1 MAKLCNIKQGDNM
14 EKFNV
19 DISRSLNKTYKSKLL
34 ARFLR
39 AINDYQLIKPKDKI
53 CVAMS
58 GGKDSL
64 VMAMLFEEYKKHY
77 QNDIEIIYLMM
88 NSGFR
93 QSFLDN
99 HFRLMERIGIDQ
111 MTIDSKVYDVANQM
125 NPEAPCFLCARMRR
139 GFLYSKAKELGCN
152 KLALGHH
159 FDDVIE
165 TSLLNIF
172 YTGTFKT
179 MLPKVK
185 SQNYE
190 GLELIRPMYYI
201 KEHDIINFMNHHELR
216 VSHRG
221 CLYQERVV
229 DSKREEMKTLI
240 QQLRH
245 TYENIDINIF
255 RSAENIN
262 LDSVLGYIKDGKKH
276 HYLDDYESNE

>member
-1 MAKLCNIKQGDNM
+1 MKEFSQ
-14 EKFNV
+14 E
-19 DISRSLNKTYKSKLL
+19 ISRSLNKTYKSKLL

-64 VMAMLFEEYKKHY
+64 VMAMLFEEYKKHF
-77 QNDIEIIYLMM
+77 QHDIEIVYVMM

-93 QSFLDN
+93 KAFLDN
-99 HFRLMERIGIDQ
+99 HFQLLERIGIEQ
-111 MTIDSKVYDVANQM
+111 LTIDSKVYDVANKM
-125 NPEAPCFLCARMRR
+125 NPDAPCFLCARMRR

-165 TSLLNIF
+165 TTLLNMF

-185 SQNYE
+185 SQNFE

-201 KEHDIINFMNHHELR
+201 KENDIKNFMVHHDLK

-229 DSKREEMKTLI
+229 DSKREEMKKLI
-240 QQLRH
+240 ANLRGV
-245 TYENIDINIF
+245 YENIDINIF

-262 LDSVLGYIKDGKKH
+262 LDSVLGYIKNDKKH
-276 HYLDDYESNE
+276 HYLEQYDMKKKP

>member
-1 MAKLCNIKQGDNM
+1 MESYNI
-14 EKFNV
+14 
-19 DISRSLNKTYKSKLL
+19 DISRSLNKTYKSQLL

-39 AINDYQLIKPKDKI
+39 AVKDYKLIKPKDKI

-64 VMAMLFEEYKKHY
+64 VMAALFEEYKRHFQK
-77 QNDIEIIYLMM
+77 DIEIVYLMM

-93 QSFLDN
+93 DAFLDN
-99 HFRLMERIGIDQ
+99 HFKLIKRIGIEQ
-111 MTIDSKVYDVANQM
+111 VTIDSKVYDVANKM

-139 GFLYSKAKELGCN
+139 GFLYSKAQELGCN

-165 TSLLNIF
+165 TSLLNMF

-185 SQNYE
+185 SKNYQ

-201 KEHDIINFMNHHELR
+201 KEHDVKSFMEYHDLK

-221 CLYQERVV
+221 CLYQERMV
-229 DSKREEMKTLI
+229 DSKREEMKDLI
-240 QQLRH
+240 THLRGV
-245 TYENIDINIF
+245 YENIDINIF
-255 RSAENIN
+255 RAAENVN
-262 LDSVLGYIKDGKKH
+262 LDAVLGYIKDGKKH
-276 HYLDDYESNE
+276 HYLDDFE

>member
-1 MAKLCNIKQGDNM
+1 MKTFDP
-14 EKFNV
+14 

-39 AINDYQLIKPKDKI
+39 AINDYQLIQPHDKI

-64 VMAMLFEEYKKHY
+64 VMAMLFEEYKKHF
-77 QNDIEIIYLMM
+77 QKDIDIVYVMM

-93 QSFLDN
+93 QAFLDN
-99 HFRLMERIGIDQ
+99 HFQLLDRIGIDQ
-111 MTIDSKVYDVANQM
+111 LTVDSKVYDVANQM
-125 NPEAPCFLCARMRR
+125 NPDAPCFLCARMRR

-165 TSLLNIF
+165 TTLLNMF
-172 YTGTFKT
+172 YTGAFKT

-185 SQNYE
+185 SQNFE

-201 KEHDIINFMNHHELR
+201 KENDVKQFMQYHNLQ

-240 QQLRH
+240 SQLRGV
-245 TYENIDINIF
+245 YENIDINIF

-262 LDSVLGYIKDGKKH
+262 LDSVLGFVKNGKKH
-276 HYLDDYESNE
+276 HYLDDYNE

>member
-1 MAKLCNIKQGDNM
+1 M
-14 EKFNV
+14 EKYNV
-19 DISRSLNKTYKSKLL
+19 EISRSLNKTYKGKLL
-34 ARFLR
+34 AKFLK
-39 AINDYQLIKPKDKI
+39 AINDYGLIKANDKI

-64 VMAMLFEEYKKHY
+64 VMAALFEEYKRHF
-77 QNDIEIIYLMM
+77 QNDIEIVYLMM

-93 QSFLDN
+93 DAFLEN
-99 HFRLMERIGIDQ
+99 HFKLIDRIGIGQ
-111 MTIDSKVYDVANQM
+111 VTVDSKVYDVANKM
-125 NPEAPCFLCARMRR
+125 NPDAPCFLCARMRR

-165 TSLLNIF
+165 TTLLNMF

-185 SQNYE
+185 SKNYE

-201 KEHDIINFMNHHELR
+201 KEHDIKSFMQYHDLQ

-221 CLYQERVV
+221 CLYQERMV
-229 DSKREEMKTLI
+229 DSKREEMKTLVEKF
-240 QQLRH
+240 RGV
-245 TYENIDINIF
+245 YENIDINIF
-255 RSAENIN
+255 RAAENVN
-262 LDSVLGYIKDGKKH
+262 LDAVLGYIKNDEKH
-276 HYLDDYESNE
+276 SYLDDYE